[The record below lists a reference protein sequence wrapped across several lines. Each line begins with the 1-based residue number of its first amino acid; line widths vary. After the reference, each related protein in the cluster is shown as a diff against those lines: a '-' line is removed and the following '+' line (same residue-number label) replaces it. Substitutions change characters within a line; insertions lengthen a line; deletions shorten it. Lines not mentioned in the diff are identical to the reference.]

1 MGFEMSDVSFVQPS
15 SRFDLLI
22 ANKLMSDFFLLL
34 RAGLTSY
41 IVRHFLNLIKTVM
54 I

>member
-1 MGFEMSDVSFVQPS
+1 MSDVSFVRLRCRS
-15 SRFDLLI
+15 VLLI
-22 ANKLMSDFFLLL
+22 ANKLTFDFFLLL